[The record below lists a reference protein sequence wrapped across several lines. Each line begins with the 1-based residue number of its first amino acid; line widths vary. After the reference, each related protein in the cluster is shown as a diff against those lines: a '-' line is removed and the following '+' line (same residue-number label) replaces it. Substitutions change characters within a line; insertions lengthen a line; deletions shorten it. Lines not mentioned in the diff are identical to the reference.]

1 MFFLSRLDRWVDSGR
16 QGGSWV
22 LWRQGFTQW
31 LSDALSKLP
40 AWVADFREVQ
50 AVQAT
55 LDEFESDLS
64 QDTTSLRL
72 RVLEAEDAIWC
83 ELGPTGHPATNR
95 TVHSLRAGQAADLI
109 LERELS
115 WGRCLQEWQ
124 PLLQTWRQNSE
135 ASSSALVALR
145 AELQAFQSTY
155 LELLRR
161 LVLDL
166 KTLSPGSSLGLD
178 ELTCLGR
185 VYSTIDIPGFC
196 RRSFSGPTEFGLL
209 NCYLKA
215 AWLVHQSCLSHR
227 VFSVI
232 KAELMSFLDQ
242 LTRQQELLLAA
253 FPRSRGLS
261 LSLSN
266 SLRRLPELCR
276 QIDLME
282 TADLQVALRVE
293 SASCRVLQAYD
304 DWNATRK
311 ELLVVSGSQ
320 DEELWLTDLW
330 QDCQAVFFESSDV
343 SVLRIKV
350 SQIRAVAEALGHLAR
365 TLAGMG
371 SEKEVCLSL
380 NNWSDDLRRRLDFV
394 ELFADQPTLQ
404 TLRIVRQELI
414 EQLDRLENI
423 MTSSDSRLTKEA

>member
-1 MFFLSRLDRWVDSGR
+1 
-16 QGGSWV
+16 
-22 LWRQGFTQW
+22 
-31 LSDALSKLP
+31 
-40 AWVADFREVQ
+40 
-50 AVQAT
+50 
-55 LDEFESDLS
+55 
-64 QDTTSLRL
+64 
-72 RVLEAEDAIWC
+72 
-83 ELGPTGHPATNR
+83 
-95 TVHSLRAGQAADLI
+95 
-109 LERELS
+109 
-115 WGRCLQEWQ
+115 
-124 PLLQTWRQNSE
+124 
-135 ASSSALVALR
+135 
-145 AELQAFQSTY
+145 
-155 LELLRR
+155 
-161 LVLDL
+161 
-166 KTLSPGSSLGLD
+166 
-178 ELTCLGR
+178 
-185 VYSTIDIPGFC
+185 
-196 RRSFSGPTEFGLL
+196 L